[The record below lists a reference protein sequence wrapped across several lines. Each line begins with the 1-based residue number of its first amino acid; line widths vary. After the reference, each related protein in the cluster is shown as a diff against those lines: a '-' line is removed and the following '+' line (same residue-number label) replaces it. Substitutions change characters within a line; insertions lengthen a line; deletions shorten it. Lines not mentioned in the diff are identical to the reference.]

1 MVTLEPA
8 VEILLVEDSPDDSAF
23 FVHALAKAGVKARL
37 HVVADGAEALE
48 FFFGTTGSAI
58 RSASQ
63 PRLVVLDLTLPK
75 VDGLEVLRTLKT
87 DPRTRLIPVVVL
99 SSSLEERDLA
109 ASYRLGANS
118 YILKPMNFDHY
129 GECVRT
135 LVRYWVEVNRTPK
148 PGTVE

>member
-1 MVTLEPA
+1 MISHEPP

-37 HVVADGAEALE
+37 HVVVDGAQALE
-48 FFFGTTGSAI
+48 YFFGDAGDAV
-58 RSASQ
+58 RSASL
-63 PRLVVLDLTLPK
+63 PRLVVLDLKLPK

-87 DPRTRLIPVVVL
+87 NPRTQPIPVVVL

-118 YILKPMNFDHY
+118 YILKPMDFDHY
-129 GECVRT
+129 GDCVRT
-135 LVRYWVEVNRTPK
+135 LARYWVEINRTPK
-148 PGTVE
+148 PGTAE